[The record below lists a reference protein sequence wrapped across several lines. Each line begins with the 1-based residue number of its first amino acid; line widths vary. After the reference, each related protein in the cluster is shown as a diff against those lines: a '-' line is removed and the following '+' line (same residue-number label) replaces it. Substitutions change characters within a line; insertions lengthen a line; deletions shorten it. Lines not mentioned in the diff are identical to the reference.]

1 MQLPFVF
8 RGDVFMQ
15 KKYLW
20 IYLIWVYGAAWLM
33 WSIAIVVGTNS
44 YLYHVNTVVAMLAPT
59 YAFFLT
65 QKISGNKISLSAD
78 FKFGLKK
85 NWRYYI
91 IAWLLPGMLTFLG
104 AVVYFAVLPNELD
117 MSFGYV
123 SKALKDNHINNVTA
137 EYYIT
142 QEIVSGVTVAPFIN
156 MILGMGEE
164 IGWRG
169 YLYPELSKKYSPL
182 KAHLLMGFIWGFWH
196 TPINMT
202 GYNYGLKYFGYPVV
216 GIIAMSV
223 FCFSAGVML
232 SWLTEKTGS
241 IFPASLMHGSIN
253 AINSAGV
260 MFQGMSYLYGP
271 TMILGPSPNGFIGGI
286 PMLILALVIIL
297 KSEKK
302 FQKKA

>member
-1 MQLPFVF
+1 
-8 RGDVFMQ
+8 
-15 KKYLW
+15 
-20 IYLIWVYGAAWLM
+20 M

-65 QKISGNKISLSAD
+65 QKISGNKISLSAN

-91 IAWLLPGMLTFLG
+91 IAWLLPGMMTLLG
-104 AVVYFAVLPNELD
+104 AMLYFTVLPNELD

-169 YLYPELSKKYSPL
+169 YLYPELSKKYFPL

-297 KSEKK
+297 KSEKN
-302 FQKKA
+302 FKKRLDKSK

>member
-1 MQLPFVF
+1 
-8 RGDVFMQ
+8 MQ

-65 QKISGNKISLSAD
+65 QKISGNKISLSAN

-123 SKALKDNHINNVTA
+123 
-137 EYYIT
+137 
-142 QEIVSGVTVAPFIN
+142 
-156 MILGMGEE
+156 
-164 IGWRG
+164 
-169 YLYPELSKKYSPL
+169 
-182 KAHLLMGFIWGFWH
+182 
-196 TPINMT
+196 
-202 GYNYGLKYFGYPVV
+202 
-216 GIIAMSV
+216 
-223 FCFSAGVML
+223 
-232 SWLTEKTGS
+232 
-241 IFPASLMHGSIN
+241 
-253 AINSAGV
+253 
-260 MFQGMSYLYGP
+260 
-271 TMILGPSPNGFIGGI
+271 
-286 PMLILALVIIL
+286 
-297 KSEKK
+297 
-302 FQKKA
+302 